1 MKPNE
6 YDYKIFSISR
16 FKTCHNVLII
26 RFTPVQITVTGVFF
40 QKGILPPLVR
50 HDIILEKV

>member
-1 MKPNE
+1 MN
-6 YDYKIFSISR
+6 KIINKFSISR

-50 HDIILEKV
+50 HDIILEKI